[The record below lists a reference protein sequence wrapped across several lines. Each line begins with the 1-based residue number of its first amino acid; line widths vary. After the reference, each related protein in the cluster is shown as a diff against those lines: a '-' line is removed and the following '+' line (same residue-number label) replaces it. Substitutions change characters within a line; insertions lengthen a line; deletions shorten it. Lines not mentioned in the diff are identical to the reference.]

1 MQGLVVFISGN
12 TGIAEATARLAVA
25 RGARVFVCGL
35 DAGPGELL
43 HMELGCG
50 HYAGDLTGAGH
61 AEKAVAHC
69 LKMYGHIDGLFNAA
83 GASGR
88 RHGDGPLHLVTDEGW
103 EWTLAANLRTMFLVS
118 RTALRRMIPRRAGSI
133 VNMSSIIASSPE
145 SDDFATHAYA
155 AAKGG
160 VEALTRSMASAYAGY
175 NIRVNAIAPGLVR
188 TPMSRRAQESEEIT
202 AKMKRKQPLAGGL
215 MEPEDVARAA
225 LFLLS
230 PESAMI
236 TGQVLGVDA
245 GWPLR

>member
-1 MQGLVVFISGN
+1 MRDLVIFISGN
-12 TGIAEATARLAVA
+12 TGIAEAAARLATE

-35 DAGPGELL
+35 EAGPGELL

-50 HYAGDLTGAGH
+50 HYAGDLTDAGH

-69 LKMYGHIDGLFNAA
+69 LKMHGHIDGLFNAA

-88 RHGDGPLHLVTDEGW
+88 RHGDGPLHLVSEQGW
-103 EWTLAANLRTMFLVS
+103 EWTLAANLRTLFLVS
-118 RTALRRMIPRRAGSI
+118 RTVLRRMIPRRAGSI
-133 VNMSSIIASSPE
+133 VNMSSIIAAAPE
-145 SDDFATHAYA
+145 PEDFATHAYA

-160 VEALTRSMASAYAGY
+160 VEALTRSMAAAYAGH

-188 TPMSRRAQESEEIT
+188 TPMSRRARESSEILE
-202 AKMKRKQPLAGGL
+202 KMRRKQPLAGGL

-245 GWPLR
+245 GWRLR

>member
-1 MQGLVVFISGN
+1 MRGQVLFISGN

-25 RGARVFVCGL
+25 RGAKVFVCGL
-35 DAGPGELL
+35 EAEPGDLL

-50 HYAGDLTGAGH
+50 HYAGDLTETEH

-69 LKMYGHIDGLFNAA
+69 LDMYGHIDGLFNVA

-88 RHGDGPLHLVTDEGW
+88 GHGDGPLHLVSEHGW
-103 EWTLAANLRTMFLVS
+103 EWTLAANLRTTFLVS
-118 RTALRRMIPRRAGSI
+118 RTVLRRMIPRRAGSI

-155 AAKGG
+155 TAKGG
-160 VEALTRSMASAYAGY
+160 VAALTRSMAAAYAAHG
-175 NIRVNAIAPGLVR
+175 IRVNAIAPGLVR
-188 TPMSRRAQESEEIT
+188 TPMSRRAQESEEIVE
-202 AKMKRKQPLAGGL
+202 KMKRKQPLADGL

-230 PESAMI
+230 REAAMI

-245 GWPLR
+245 GWSLR